1 MWKIIYAI
9 AILALLALGLMAGV
23 TTKQRTSDSVTMS
36 VYEAEL
42 FIDGAIASHQ
52 YYIDHDGDQ
61 SFATGDTKFNQDII
75 KQYKRLKNLIRELS
89 RD

>member
-1 MWKIIYAI
+1 MARIII
-9 AILALLALGLMAGV
+9 VILLALYLMAGV
-23 TTKQRTSDSVTMS
+23 TAKQGASDSVTMS

-42 FIDGAIASHQ
+42 FIDGAITSHQ
-52 YYIDHDGDQ
+52 YYIDHPDSQ

-75 KQYKRLKNLIRELS
+75 KQYNRLMNLIRELS